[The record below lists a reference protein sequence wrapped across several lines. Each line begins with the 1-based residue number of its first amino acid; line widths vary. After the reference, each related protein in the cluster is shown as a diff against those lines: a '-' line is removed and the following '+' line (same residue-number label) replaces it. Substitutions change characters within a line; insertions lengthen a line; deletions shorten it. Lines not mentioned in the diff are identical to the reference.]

1 MESEHGDDPRYSFIS
16 IPVWDENEVSNFEYE
31 HPDRYTTEKIRDI
44 KNTIDSADFEC
55 LFMQHGVEKEGL
67 AFASDKL
74 KYYNG
79 VLPDGEPD
87 NIVFHAFEYG
97 GEVNLQGDMTV
108 GHTLY
113 VKKDAV
119 LNLNGYTLRNHSGNK
134 ATDLIVVNEGA
145 TLTINGGGY
154 LVAESGNDGYTVIA
168 EGTVIINGGTFE
180 AGVDAAGEANALVY
194 ARGNGKVYV
203 NGGVFNNAHN
213 SAFVL
218 NKKDA
223 DRATTVIEV
232 RGGEFFN
239 FNPENNLAEG
249 PGTNFVPAGYKSDQ
263 SGTNEYTV
271 SQN

>member
-1 MESEHGDDPRYSFIS
+1 VLFLQTLQFTI
-16 IPVWDENEVSNFEYE
+16 VVDERFN
-31 HPDRYTTEKIRDI
+31 
-44 KNTIDSADFEC
+44 
-55 LFMQHGVEKEGL
+55 
-67 AFASDKL
+67 
-74 KYYNG
+74 
-79 VLPDGEPD
+79 EPD

-134 ATDLIVVNEGA
+134 ATDLIVVEEGA

-232 RGGEFFN
+232 RGVSSSTSTLRTTLLRVLILTLWH
-239 FNPENNLAEG
+239 LA
-249 PGTNFVPAGYKSDQ
+249 T
-263 SGTNEYTV
+263 TLLRTV
-271 SQN
+271 TGMRLSTLLM